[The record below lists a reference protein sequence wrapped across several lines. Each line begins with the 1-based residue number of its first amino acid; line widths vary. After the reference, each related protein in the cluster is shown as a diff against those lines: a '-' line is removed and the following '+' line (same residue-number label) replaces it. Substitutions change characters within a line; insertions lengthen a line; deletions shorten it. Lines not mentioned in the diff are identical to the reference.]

1 MVLCGVRW
9 LFQCFSGWRKIAVGT
24 SAHRMFRP
32 SSKLCA
38 ATSIASDVRR
48 MIFEHSASSWGTQEE
63 EAGIV
68 GNIFALVIA
77 IMAVVF
83 RNIKNLKFSLFLVKQ
98 EKYHDLF
105 TQIIVLNTYY

>member
-1 MVLCGVRW
+1 MVLCDVRW

-24 SAHRMFRP
+24 SAHKIVRP

-38 ATSIASDVRR
+38 ATSIASGVRR
-48 MIFEHSASSWGTQEE
+48 TIFERFASSWETQEE

-68 GNIFALVIA
+68 GRIFALDIA

-83 RNIKNLKFSLFLVKQ
+83 HNNKNLKLFLFLGKRG
-98 EKYHDLF
+98 KYHDL
-105 TQIIVLNTYY
+105 